1 VDDANAVDSPEEPTS
16 AHLPP
21 QQNRPGMPQ
30 GHMPP
35 GYMPNVGMDPQ
46 QALAYGYVQPQRGS
60 QYMPP
65 SGLQQHAGHQS

>member
-1 VDDANAVDSPEEPTS
+1 MP
-16 AHLPP
+16 
-21 QQNRPGMPQ
+21 PQ

-35 GYMPNVGMDPQ
+35 GYMPPNVGMDPQ
-46 QALAYGYVQPQRGS
+46 SALAYSNYVQQQQRGS